1 MMSQTDLAKG
11 LRALA
16 HPLRVRILG
25 LLLSVDSP
33 VCVCELADALG
44 LPDYKVSRHLSAL
57 KAAGFVQGEY
67 NGPWVYYRPLPSELL
82 GTPRPFLT
90 PEPEDLRRLKARMR
104 KRKGGLCVIGPK
116 RGEIG

>member
-1 MMSQTDLAKG
+1 MSQTDLAKG

-33 VCVCELADALG
+33 VCVCELADTLK
-44 LPDYKVSRHLSAL
+44 LPDYKDSHHLSAL
-57 KAAGFVQGEY
+57 KAAGFVTGEHK
-67 NGPWVYYRPLPSELL
+67 GPWVYYEPTPELL
-82 GTPRPFLT
+82 EALRPFLT
-90 PEPEDLRRLKARMR
+90 PEPEDLRRLKIRMR

>member
-1 MMSQTDLAKG
+1 MITQTKLDKR

-25 LLLSVDSP
+25 LLLSVDSS

-57 KAAGFVQGEY
+57 KAAGFVEGEHR
-67 NGPWVYYRPLPSELL
+67 GPWVYYHPLPSELL
-82 GTPRPFLT
+82 EALRPFLVL
-90 PEPEDLRRLKARMR
+90 EPEDLRRLKIRLG

-116 RGEIG
+116 GGRIG